1 MGIYGEGELS
11 RLQALR
17 SYQKNIRTYRADRDE
32 MIMMNT
38 WGDRSQD
45 SKVNESFCL
54 KELERAAR
62 LGITHF
68 QIDDGWQI
76 GKSPNSAV
84 ARGSFKNIWDNKD
97 YWKPDPQKYPRGL
110 HPIVKRGKELG
121 IEIGLWFNPSIQN
134 DLPIGRKMR
143 KHSSASIANTAS
155 KYSR

>member
-1 MGIYGEGELS
+1 M
-11 RLQALR
+11 
-17 SYQKNIRTYRADRDE
+17 
-32 MIMMNT
+32 
-38 WGDRSQD
+38 
-45 SKVNESFCL
+45 

-84 ARGSFKNIWDNKD
+84 ARGSFKNIWNNKD

>member
-1 MGIYGEGELS
+1 M
-11 RLQALR
+11 
-17 SYQKNIRTYRADRDE
+17 
-32 MIMMNT
+32 
-38 WGDRSQD
+38 
-45 SKVNESFCL
+45 

-134 DLPIGRKMR
+134 DFADWQKDAQALI
-143 KHSSASIANTAS
+143 SL
-155 KYSR
+155 